1 MRFVPSERVRFT
13 PADVIFRQSVRAPL
27 AATLLLLLATAGV
40 FLAGIAGKLPAVVSG
55 LGGSSLLLFSAF
67 SAVML
72 RRAHSPANWL
82 LACDG
87 RRVLINFRSYLNAA
101 FPAGV
106 PHVLEIVL
114 ADVEAVRATH
124 SELRGQDSA
133 GETLREH
140 LLFLDVRLKP
150 GVDLSELQERL
161 LRERQLR
168 SGRSGRT
175 AWRHYPV
182 SVLDDRRIRIEWRS
196 KRTRI
201 VPGIDQ
207 ALQLLGGAA
216 REEKGPREYVELG
229 GAGRALESTEA
240 MHQVRMLAEQGRI
253 VEATLLAKRAFG
265 WSTAEAR
272 QRIEELAEPPT

>member
-27 AATLLLLLATAGV
+27 AAMLLLLLAAVGL
-40 FLAGIAGKLPAVVSG
+40 FLAGIAGGLPVVVAG

-67 SAVML
+67 SAVMV
-72 RRAHSPANWL
+72 RRARSPANWL
-82 LACDG
+82 LASDG
-87 RRVLINFRSYLNAA
+87 RRVLIKFRSYLNAA

-114 ADVEAVRATH
+114 ADVEAVRARH

-133 GETLREH
+133 RETLRER
-140 LLFLDVRLKP
+140 LLFLDVQLKP
-150 GVDLSELQERL
+150 GADLSELQERL
-161 LRERQLR
+161 RRERQL
-168 SGRSGRT
+168 RSGRT

-182 SVLDDRRIRIEWRS
+182 SVLDDRTIRIEWRS

-207 ALQLLGGAA
+207 ALPLLGGAA
-216 REEKGPREYVELG
+216 HQAHGPREYVELG
-229 GAGRALESTEA
+229 GGGRALESTQA
-240 MHQVRMLAEQGRI
+240 MHQVRALAEQGRI

-265 WSTAEAR
+265 WSTAGAR
-272 QRIEELAEPPT
+272 QCIEELAEPPT

>member
-1 MRFVPSERVRFT
+1 MRFVPSECVRFT

-27 AATLLLLLATAGV
+27 AAMLLLLLAAVGL
-40 FLAGIAGKLPAVVSG
+40 FLAGIAGGLPVVVSG
-55 LGGSSLLLFSAF
+55 LGATSLLLFSAL
-67 SAVML
+67 SAVMV
-72 RRAHSPANWL
+72 RRASSPANWL
-82 LACDG
+82 LVCDG

-114 ADVEAVRATH
+114 ADVEAVQATH

-133 GETLREH
+133 GETLREQV
-140 LLFLDVRLKP
+140 LFLDVRLKP
-150 GVDLSELQERL
+150 GVDLCELKERL
-161 LRERQLR
+161 RRERQLR
-168 SGRSGRT
+168 SGST

-182 SVLDDRRIRIEWRS
+182 SVLDDRTIRMEWRS

-201 VPGIDQ
+201 VPGIDL

-216 REEKGPREYVELG
+216 HQAHGPRENVELG
-229 GAGRALESTEA
+229 GAGRKVEA

-253 VEATLLAKRAFG
+253 FEATLLAKRAFG

>member
-13 PADVIFRQSVRAPL
+13 LGDVIFRQSVRAPL
-27 AATLLLLLATAGV
+27 AAMLLLLLAAVGL
-40 FLAGIAGKLPAVVSG
+40 FLAGIAGGLPVVVAG
-55 LGGSSLLLFSAF
+55 LGGSSLLLFSAL
-67 SAVML
+67 SAVMV
-72 RRAHSPANWL
+72 RRARSPANWL

-101 FPAGV
+101 FPAEV
-106 PHVLEIVL
+106 AHVLEIPL
-114 ADVEAVRATH
+114 ADVEAVQATQ

-133 GETLREH
+133 RETLRER
-140 LLFLDVRLKP
+140 LLFLDVQLKP
-150 GVDLSELQERL
+150 GADLSELQERL
-161 LRERQLR
+161 RRERQFR
-168 SGRSGRT
+168 SGST

-182 SVLDDRRIRIEWRS
+182 SVLDDRTIRIEWRS

-201 VPGIDQ
+201 VPGIDR
-207 ALQLLGGAA
+207 ALPLFGGAA
-216 REEKGPREYVELG
+216 HQAHGPREYVELG
-229 GAGRALESTEA
+229 GAGRKVESTEA
-240 MHQVRMLAEQGRI
+240 MHQVRALAEQGRI

>member
-27 AATLLLLLATAGV
+27 AAMLLLLFAAVGL

-55 LGGSSLLLFSAF
+55 LGGSGLLLFSAL

-101 FPAGV
+101 FPAEV
-106 PHVLEIVL
+106 AHVLEIPL
-114 ADVEAVRATH
+114 ADVEAVQATQ

-133 GETLREH
+133 RETLRER
-140 LLFLDVRLKP
+140 LLFLDVQLKP
-150 GVDLSELQERL
+150 GADLSELQERL
-161 LRERQLR
+161 RRERQL
-168 SGRSGRT
+168 RSGRT

-182 SVLDDRRIRIEWRS
+182 SVLDDRTIRIEWRS

-201 VPGIDQ
+201 VPGIDR
-207 ALQLLGGAA
+207 ALPLLGGAA
-216 REEKGPREYVELG
+216 HQAHGPREYVELG
-229 GAGRALESTEA
+229 GAGRKVESTEA

-253 VEATLLAKRAFG
+253 VEAILLAKRAFG

-272 QRIEELAEPPT
+272 QRIEQLAEPPA

>member
-1 MRFVPSERVRFT
+1 MRFVPSECVRFT

-27 AATLLLLLATAGV
+27 AATLLLLLATVGL
-40 FLAGIAGKLPAVVSG
+40 FLAGIAGGLPVVVSG
-55 LGGSSLLLFSAF
+55 LGATSLLLFSAL
-67 SAVML
+67 SAVMM
-72 RRAHSPANWL
+72 RRASSPANWL
-82 LACDG
+82 LVCDG

-114 ADVEAVRATH
+114 ADVEAVQATH
-124 SELRGQDSA
+124 SELRGEDSA

-140 LLFLDVRLKP
+140 LLFLDVRLEP
-150 GVDLSELQERL
+150 GVDLCELKERL
-161 LRERQLR
+161 RRERQL
-168 SGRSGRT
+168 RSGRT

-182 SVLDDRRIRIEWRS
+182 CVLDDRTIRIEWRS

-201 VPGIDQ
+201 VPGIDR

-216 REEKGPREYVELG
+216 HQAHGPREYVELG
-229 GAGRALESTEA
+229 GAGRKVES
-240 MHQVRMLAEQGRI
+240 MHQVRMLAGQGRI
-253 VEATLLAKRAFG
+253 FEATLLAKRAFG

-272 QRIEELAEPPT
+272 ERIEELAEPPT

>member
-27 AATLLLLLATAGV
+27 ATTFLLLLAAAGV

-55 LGGSSLLLFSAF
+55 LGASSLLLFSAF

-114 ADVEAVRATH
+114 ADVEAVRATQ

-133 GETLREH
+133 GVTLREH

-161 LRERQLR
+161 RRERQL
-168 SGRSGRT
+168 RSGRT

-182 SVLDDRRIRIEWRS
+182 SVLDDRTIRIEWRS

-216 REEKGPREYVELG
+216 REEKGSREYVELG
-229 GAGRALESTEA
+229 GIGRTLESTEA
-240 MHQVRMLAEQGRI
+240 MHQVRALAEQGRI

-272 QRIEELAEPPT
+272 QRIEQLAEPPA

>member
-27 AATLLLLLATAGV
+27 AAMLLLLLAAVGL
-40 FLAGIAGKLPAVVSG
+40 FLAGIAGGLPVVVSG
-55 LGGSSLLLFSAF
+55 LGASSLLLFSAL
-67 SAVML
+67 SAVMV
-72 RRAHSPANWL
+72 RRASLPANWL
-82 LACDG
+82 LVCDG

-114 ADVEAVRATH
+114 ADVEAVQATH

-133 GETLREH
+133 GETLREQV
-140 LLFLDVRLKP
+140 LFLDVRLKP
-150 GVDLSELQERL
+150 GVDLCELKERL
-161 LRERQLR
+161 RRERQLR
-168 SGRSGRT
+168 SGST

-182 SVLDDRRIRIEWRS
+182 SVLDDRTIRMEWRS

-207 ALQLLGGAA
+207 ALQLLGDAA

-229 GAGRALESTEA
+229 GTGRALDSTEA

-253 VEATLLAKRAFG
+253 FEATLLAKRAFG

>member
-1 MRFVPSERVRFT
+1 MRFVPSECVRFT

-27 AATLLLLLATAGV
+27 AAMLLLLLAAVGL
-40 FLAGIAGKLPAVVSG
+40 FLAGIAGGLPVVVSG
-55 LGGSSLLLFSAF
+55 LGATSLLLFSAL
-67 SAVML
+67 SAVMV
-72 RRAHSPANWL
+72 RRASSPANWL
-82 LACDG
+82 LVCDG

-114 ADVEAVRATH
+114 ADVEAVQATH

-133 GETLREH
+133 GETLREQV
-140 LLFLDVRLKP
+140 LFLDVRLKP
-150 GVDLSELQERL
+150 GVDLCELQERL
-161 LRERQLR
+161 RRERQL
-168 SGRSGRT
+168 RSGRT

-182 SVLDDRRIRIEWRS
+182 CVLDDRTIRIEWRS

-201 VPGIDQ
+201 VPGIDR

-216 REEKGPREYVELG
+216 HQAHGPREYVELG
-229 GAGRALESTEA
+229 GAGRKVES
-240 MHQVRMLAEQGRI
+240 MHQVRMLAGQGRI
-253 VEATLLAKRAFG
+253 FEATLLAKRAFG

-272 QRIEELAEPPT
+272 ERIEELAEPPT

>member
-13 PADVIFRQSVRAPL
+13 PADVIFRQSVLAPL
-27 AATLLLLLATAGV
+27 AAMLLLLLAAVGL
-40 FLAGIAGKLPAVVSG
+40 FLAGIAGGLPVVVAG
-55 LGGSSLLLFSAF
+55 LGGSSLLLFSAL

-72 RRAHSPANWL
+72 RRARSPANWL

-101 FPAGV
+101 FPAEV
-106 PHVLEIVL
+106 PHVLEILL
-114 ADVEAVRATH
+114 ADVEAVQATQ

-133 GETLREH
+133 GETLRER

-150 GVDLSELQERL
+150 GADLSDLQERL
-161 LRERQLR
+161 RRERQL
-168 SGRSGRT
+168 RSGRT

-182 SVLDDRRIRIEWRS
+182 SVLDDRTIRIEWHS

-201 VPGIDQ
+201 VPGIDR

-216 REEKGPREYVELG
+216 HQAHGPREYVELG
-229 GAGRALESTEA
+229 GAGRKVESTEA
-240 MHQVRMLAEQGRI
+240 MYHVRALAEQGRI

-265 WSTAEAR
+265 CSTAEAR
-272 QRIEELAEPPT
+272 QRIEELAEPPA

>member
-1 MRFVPSERVRFT
+1 MRFVASAHVRFT
-13 PADVIFRQSVRAPL
+13 PGDVIFRQSVRAPL
-27 AATLLLLLATAGV
+27 AATLLLLLAAAGV
-40 FLAGIAGKLPAVVSG
+40 FLGGIAGRLPAVVAG
-55 LGGSSLLLFSAF
+55 LGGSSLLLFSAV
-67 SAVML
+67 SGVML
-72 RRAHSPANWL
+72 RRARSPANWL

-87 RRVLINFRSYLNAA
+87 RRVLIKFRSYLNAA
-101 FPAGV
+101 FPAEA
-106 PHVLEIVL
+106 PHVLEMPL
-114 ADVEAVRATH
+114 TDVEAVGATQ

-133 GETLREH
+133 RVTLREL

-161 LRERQLR
+161 RRERQLR
-168 SGRSGRT
+168 SGGT

-182 SVLDDRRIRIEWRS
+182 SVLDDRTIRIEWRS

-201 VPGIDQ
+201 VPGIDR

-216 REEKGPREYVELG
+216 LEESGAQEYVELG
-229 GAGRALESTEA
+229 GAGRRLESTDA
-240 MHQVRMLAEQGRI
+240 MRQVRALAQQGRI

-272 QRIEELAEPPT
+272 QRIEQLAEPPP